1 MSEAGTVA
9 IIGLGLIGGS
19 LARDLAAHGMSIL
32 AYDRDET
39 RVRAAIAAGIVVAS
53 LDETLAGVSRAET
66 IIVALPVDAAID
78 ALRRLAPFAAD
89 ARLITDVGSTKT
101 GIVAAATATG
111 LAPRFVGS
119 HPMAGDHRYGWEAS
133 RAGLFEDARVY
144 LCAPRDASSDALTF
158 ASDLWRDLG
167 AHPTLLPAE
176 EHDRM
181 LAWTSHLPHV
191 LSAALALTLA
201 GAGLDRQSLGPG
213 GRDMTRIAGSSPEMW
228 TAILRE
234 NAAEID
240 AALIAAE
247 REIAEFRG
255 ALRHG
260 DVDHAALH
268 ARFATARDWFGA

>member
-1 MSEAGTVA
+1 MSESGTVA
-9 IIGLGLIGGS
+9 IVGLGLIGGS
-19 LARDLAAHGMSIL
+19 LARDLAAHGTSIL
-32 AYDRDET
+32 AYDRDES
-39 RVRAAIAAGIVVAS
+39 RVRAAVAAGVVAGA

-66 IIVALPVDAAID
+66 IVVALPVDAAIV
-78 ALRRLAPFAAD
+78 ALRRLAPHATG

-119 HPMAGDHRYGWEAS
+119 HPMAGDHRCGWEAS
-133 RAGLFEDARVY
+133 RVGLFREARVY
-144 LCAPRDASSDALTF
+144 LCAPRDAGSDALVS
-158 ASDLWRDLG
+158 ASNFWRDLG
-167 AHPTLLPAE
+167 AHPTLLAAD

-191 LSAALALTLA
+191 LAAALALALA

-247 REIAEFRG
+247 RELAAFRG
-255 ALRHG
+255 ALRHA
-260 DVDHAALH
+260 DIDETALR
-268 ARFATARDWFGA
+268 ARFAGARDWSTA

>member
-1 MSEAGTVA
+1 VSEPSTVA
-9 IIGLGLIGGS
+9 IVGLGLMGGS
-19 LARDLAAHGMSIL
+19 LARDLAGRGMSIL
-32 AYDRDET
+32 AYDRDEA
-39 RVRAAIAAGIVVAS
+39 RVRAAMAAGVVQAA
-53 LDETLAGVSRAET
+53 LDQSLAGVARAET
-66 IIVALPVDAAID
+66 IIIALPVDAAIV
-78 ALRRLAPFAAD
+78 ALRRLAPHAGG

-119 HPMAGDHRYGWEAS
+119 HPMAGDHRFGWEAS
-133 RAGLFEDARVY
+133 RPGLFRDARVY
-144 LCAPRDASSDALTF
+144 LCAPREASSDALTR
-158 ASDLWRDLG
+158 ASDFWHDLG
-167 AHPTLLPAE
+167 AHPALMPAE

-234 NAAEID
+234 NAAEVD
-240 AALIAAE
+240 AALVAAE
-247 REIAEFRG
+247 REIAAFRG

-260 DVDHAALH
+260 DVDHSALH
-268 ARFATARDWFGA
+268 ARFESARDWFTD